1 MPTGKTAPAGPDPIA
16 PRKVGRARLESIA
29 ELALNR
35 WNLPAGASARLVNRA
50 ENSTFVVEAAGRE
63 RAILR
68 LYRRGHRTEQEIRS
82 ELDWSDALIEAGAV
96 AAPKAIPG
104 GDGNRL
110 QLLKDPGGTG
120 RRAFAMFEFVD
131 GGHPDEGQELLPLF
145 EWLGE
150 TAARLHL
157 HSASWKR
164 PDGFSRPTWDLD
176 AAFGPD
182 PAWGRWADAPN
193 LTAEAASILSRL
205 QSVLERRLRAY
216 GTGRDRFGLIHAD
229 MRLANV
235 IVADGVPTLID
246 FDDCCFGWHLYDFAA
261 SVSFIEDSPRIP
273 EMKSAWTEGYRR
285 ARPLATGDER
295 ELDSFV
301 MFRRLAL
308 LAWVGSRRGDAT
320 EASALADRFAQGT
333 AELAEGYLSRFG

>member
-1 MPTGKTAPAGPDPIA
+1 MPAGKTAPAEPDPIA
-16 PRKVGRARLESIA
+16 PRNVGRARLESIA

-35 WNLPAGASARLVNRA
+35 WNLPAGASARLLNRA
-50 ENSTFVVEAAGRE
+50 ENSTFIVKPAGRE

-68 LYRRGHRTEQEIRS
+68 LYRRGHRTVQEIRS
-82 ELDWSDALIEAGAV
+82 ELDWSDALIESGAV
-96 AAPKAIPG
+96 ASPKAIPG

-131 GGHPDEGQELLPLF
+131 GGHPDEGQELPPLF

-164 PDGFSRPTWDLD
+164 PDGFSRPAWDLD
-176 AAFGPD
+176 AAFGPA
-182 PAWGRWADAPN
+182 PAWGRWSDAPN
-193 LTAEAASILSRL
+193 LTAEAASILHRL
-205 QSVLERRLRAY
+205 QSVLERRLRAF
-216 GTGRDRFGLIHAD
+216 GTNRHRFGLIHAD

-235 IVADGVPTLID
+235 ILADGAPTLID
-246 FDDCCFGWHLYDFAA
+246 FDDCCFGWHMYDFAA
-261 SVSFIEDSPRIP
+261 AVSFIEDSPRVP
-273 EMKSAWTEGYRR
+273 EIKSAWTEGYRR
-285 ARPLATGDER
+285 TRPLGIEDER

>member
-1 MPTGKTAPAGPDPIA
+1 MPNGKTAPAGPDPTA
-16 PRKVGRARLESIA
+16 PQTAGRARMESIA

-35 WNLPAGASARLVNRA
+35 WNLPARASARLVNRA
-50 ENSTFVVEAAGRE
+50 ENSTFFVEEAGRK
-63 RAILR
+63 RAALR

-82 ELDWSDALIEAGAV
+82 ELDWSDALIESGAV

-104 GDGNRL
+104 SDGNRL
-110 QLLKDPGGTG
+110 QFVEDPRETV

-131 GGHPDEGQELLPLF
+131 GGHPDKGLKLLPLF

-157 HSASWKR
+157 HSAAWKR

-176 AAFGPD
+176 AAFGPA
-182 PAWGRWADAPN
+182 PAWGRWTDAPN
-193 LTAEAASILSRL
+193 LTADAASILSRL
-205 QSVLERRLRAY
+205 QSVLERRLRAF
-216 GTGRDRFGLIHAD
+216 GTDRNRFGLIHAD

-235 IVADGVPTLID
+235 ILADGVPTLID
-246 FDDCCFGWHLYDFAA
+246 FDDCCFGWHMYDFAA
-261 SVSFIEDSPRIP
+261 AVSFIEDSPQIP

-285 ARPLATGDER
+285 SRPLGTDDER
-295 ELDSFV
+295 ELDSFI

>member
-1 MPTGKTAPAGPDPIA
+1 MTGLPGGADSHES
-16 PRKVGRARLESIA
+16 RAQLESFA
-29 ELALNR
+29 DAALDR
-35 WNLPAGASARLVNRA
+35 WKLPAGASARLVNRA
-50 ENSTFVVEAAGRE
+50 ENSTFVVEAAGQE
-63 RAILR
+63 RAVLR

-82 ELDWSDALIEAGAV
+82 ELDWSDALIESGAV

-104 GDGNRL
+104 SDGNRL
-110 QLLKDPGGTG
+110 QFLKGSGGTG

-131 GGHPDEGQELLPLF
+131 GEHPDEGKELLPLF

-164 PDGFSRPTWDLD
+164 PDGFSRPTWNLD
-176 AAFGPD
+176 AAFGPA

-193 LTAEAASILSRL
+193 LTAEAASILRRL
-205 QSVLERRLRAY
+205 QSVLERRLQAF
-216 GTGRDRFGLIHAD
+216 GTNPDRFGLIHAD

-235 IVADGVPTLID
+235 ILANGAPTLID
-246 FDDCCFGWHLYDFAA
+246 FDDCCFGWHMYDFAA
-261 SVSFIEDSPRIP
+261 AVSFIEDSPQIP
-273 EMKSAWTEGYRR
+273 GMKSAWTEGYRR
-285 ARPLATGDER
+285 SRPLGTNDER
-295 ELDSFV
+295 ELDSFI

-308 LAWVGSRRGDAT
+308 LAWVGSRRSDAT

-333 AELAEGYLSRFG
+333 AELAESYLSRFG

>member
-1 MPTGKTAPAGPDPIA
+1 MPAGKAAPTEPDPIA
-16 PRKVGRARLESIA
+16 PRTASRARLESIA

-35 WNLPAGASARLVNRA
+35 WNLPAGASAKLLNRA

-82 ELDWSDALIEAGAV
+82 ELDWSDALIESGAV

-104 GDGNRL
+104 SDGNRL

-131 GGHPDEGQELLPLF
+131 GGHPDEHEELLPLF

-164 PDGFSRPTWDLD
+164 PDGFSRPTWDLN

-193 LTAEAASILSRL
+193 LTAGAASILHRL
-205 QSVLERRLRAY
+205 QSVLERRLRVF
-216 GTGRDRFGLIHAD
+216 GTDRHRFGLIHAD

-235 IVADGVPTLID
+235 ILADGTPTLID
-246 FDDCCFGWHLYDFAA
+246 FDDCCFGWHMYDFAA
-261 SVSFIEDSPRIP
+261 AVSFIEDSPRIP

-285 ARPLATGDER
+285 ARPLGTEDEG

-320 EASALADRFAQGT
+320 EASALADRFAHGT